1 MSKIRNIIIFV
12 IILGGVV
19 YAWNSFSS
27 KENVAQDDPLSV
39 SEGDTNALSGQ
50 STDSYSPE
58 NVGQGFLDT
67 LLSLRTIKL
76 DRSVFDRDSFKQLR
90 DFTKEL
96 VPQNN
101 QGRPNPFAP
110 IGTDVEITPSAG
122 PTPVSTSSQS
132 ASVATSVSTA
142 NATTVE
148 TADATGVTRT
158 TAILNGK
165 LFAPTSTTV
174 RGFEWGTNPEALT
187 NGTPQSRQAVAGAF
201 TRGLEGLTPNTTYYF
216 KAIAIGGAVVSEGD
230 IVVFTTLP

>member
-76 DRSVFDRDSFKQLR
+76 DRSVFDL
-90 DFTKEL
+90 
-96 VPQNN
+96 
-101 QGRPNPFAP
+101 
-110 IGTDVEITPSAG
+110 
-122 PTPVSTSSQS
+122 
-132 ASVATSVSTA
+132 
-142 NATTVE
+142 
-148 TADATGVTRT
+148 
-158 TAILNGK
+158 
-165 LFAPTSTTV
+165 
-174 RGFEWGTNPEALT
+174 
-187 NGTPQSRQAVAGAF
+187 QAF
-201 TRGLEGLTPNTTYYF
+201 FYKF
-216 KAIAIGGAVVSEGD
+216 
-230 IVVFTTLP
+230 